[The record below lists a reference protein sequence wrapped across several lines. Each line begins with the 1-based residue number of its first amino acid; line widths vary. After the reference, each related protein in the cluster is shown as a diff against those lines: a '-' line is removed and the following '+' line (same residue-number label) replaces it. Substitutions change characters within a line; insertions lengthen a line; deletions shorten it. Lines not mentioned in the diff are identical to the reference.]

1 MRLVFLGT
9 SDFAVP
15 ALAALVEAGH
25 DVAGVYTQPP
35 RPAGRG
41 QVKRLSPIHIAAN
54 AYNLDVRT
62 PASLRQPEARRAFA
76 SLAAD
81 AAVVAAYGLILPPP
95 ILAAPRLGCL
105 NIHGSLLPRWRG
117 AAPIQRAILA
127 GDDETGVTIMQMDEG
142 LDTGSILAAERV
154 PITGETT
161 AARLH
166 DELAA
171 PGARL
176 IVAALDGLERGA
188 IAARLQAIQGVTY
201 APKLRRE
208 EGCLDWRQP
217 AELLERQVRAL
228 TPWPGAYFDK
238 AGARIKVLAA
248 EIRPGRGAAGTVLD
262 DALTIA
268 CGAGALGLTTLQR
281 QGKRAHDAASFQ
293 RGFALPAG
301 SVLAT
306 EAAQ

>member
-15 ALAALVEAGH
+15 ALAALVAADH
-25 DVAGVYTQPP
+25 DIACVYTQPP

-41 QVKRLSPIHIAAN
+41 QIPRLSPIHIAAN
-54 AYNLDVRT
+54 AYGIEVRT
-62 PASLRQPEARRAFA
+62 PESLKGPEAQRAFA

-127 GDDETGVTIMQMDEG
+127 GDVETGVTVMQMDEG
-142 LDTGSILAAERV
+142 LDTGPILSTARV
-154 PITGETT
+154 AISGETT

-166 DELAA
+166 DELAEL
-171 PGARL
+171 GARL
-176 IVAALDGLERGA
+176 IVAAVDGLERGA
-188 IAARLQAIQGVTY
+188 LAARPQPALGVTY
-201 APKLRRE
+201 AAKLRRE
-208 EGCLDWRQP
+208 EGRLDWRQP

-228 TPWPGAYFDK
+228 TPWPGAYFDH
-238 AGARIKVLAA
+238 ADGRIKVLAA
-248 EIRPGRGAAGTVLD
+248 EVRPGRGSAAGTVLD
-262 DALTIA
+262 DALTIG
-268 CGAGALGLTTLQR
+268 CGTGALGLTILQR
-281 QGKRAHDAASFQ
+281 QGKRPLDAASFQ
-293 RGFALPAG
+293 RGFALPIG
-301 SVLAT
+301 SVLGDDPL
-306 EAAQ
+306 